1 MNKLPENYQQAL
13 LGLRMQSEYA
23 VSELTEKKLS
33 RDHLYEAHK
42 LIANHKFKVHKILE
56 MAKEKKISVID
67 ITEEQLLDW
76 LISNKDLSVS
86 HLFENPFYYAACNTV
101 DGKDY
106 YFVTTYFDDAMTCAG
121 HSESIDEVVEMMFSS
136 TSPTKICPIE
146 KPPAKLVSKL
156 SHPEL
161 SSHFHHQC

>member
-23 VSELTEKKLS
+23 VSELTDKKLP
-33 RDHLYEAHK
+33 RDHLHEAHK
-42 LIANHKFKVHKILE
+42 LIANHKYKVHKIIE
-56 MAKEKKISVID
+56 MAKEHKVSVID

-101 DGKDY
+101 EGKDY
-106 YFVTTYFDDAMTCAG
+106 YFITTYFDDVMACAG
-121 HSESIDEVVEMMFSS
+121 HSECIDEVIEMMILS
-136 TSPTKICPIE
+136 TNPIQLKSVE
-146 KPPAKLVSKL
+146 SIPLQLVSKL
-156 SHPEL
+156 HHPEM
-161 SSHFHHQC
+161 SSNHHE